1 MANYLT
7 TFSGYHINPLEPKIE
22 DIQLRDI
29 AHALSLICRGNGQT
43 THFYSVGQH
52 CINCAKEAKARGY
65 NEKVQLLCLLHDASE
80 AYMADLIRPI
90 KQYMEGYQKIEDSFL
105 KVILQRF
112 GISVISDE
120 EWKLVRAVDDD
131 LLDYDLVIL
140 LKEPMRD
147 KEFRFVRLPD
157 IEFTAFEEVEN
168 EYYALAESLIKQL

>member
-7 TFSGYHINPLEPKIE
+7 TYSGYHINPLEPKAE

-65 NEKVQLLCLLHDASE
+65 SVKVQLLCLLHDASE

-90 KQYMEGYQKIEDSFL
+90 KQYMEGYQKIEDAFL
-105 KVILQRF
+105 KVIMQRF
-112 GISVISDE
+112 GINEISDD

-131 LLDYDLVIL
+131 LLDYDLVKL

-147 KEFRFVRLPD
+147 KEFHFLRLPD
-157 IEFTAFEEVEN
+157 IEFAPFEEIEN
-168 EYYALAESLIKQL
+168 EYYELAEELMNQL